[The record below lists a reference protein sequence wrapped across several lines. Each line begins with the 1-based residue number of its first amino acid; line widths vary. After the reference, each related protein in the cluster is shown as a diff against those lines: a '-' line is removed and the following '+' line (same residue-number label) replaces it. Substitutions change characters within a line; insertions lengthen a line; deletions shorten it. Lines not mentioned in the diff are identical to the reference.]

1 MSLDFLS
8 HFFWL
13 KFSGFFFVLH
23 YFLML
28 IGERF
33 RKVLNR
39 AVFYKKSLPRN
50 YKMTISVLGEVPDT
64 R

>member
-13 KFSGFFFVLH
+13 KFSGFFFVSLC
-23 YFLML
+23 FLML
-28 IGERF
+28 IDKRF

-39 AVFYKKSLPRN
+39 AVFHIKSLPRN
-50 YKMTISVLGEVPDT
+50 YKMTISVLGELPDMA
-64 R
+64 